1 MSHIVSIKTEVRDVA
16 AIRAA
21 CRRLN
26 IDQPEEG
33 TFKLF
38 SGEAAGVAVR
48 LPDWTYPVVCDVA
61 TGELSFDNYNGRWG
75 DQTELDAFLQ
85 GYAVEKAR
93 LEARK
98 RGHTVTEQS
107 LADGSVK
114 LTIQIN
120 GGAA

>member
-1 MSHIVSIKTEVRDVA
+1 VSHIVSIKTKVRDVS

-26 IDQPEEG
+26 IDQPVQG

-38 SGEAAGVAVR
+38 SGEATGVAVR

-114 LTIQIN
+114 LTIQVN
-120 GGAA
+120 GGVA